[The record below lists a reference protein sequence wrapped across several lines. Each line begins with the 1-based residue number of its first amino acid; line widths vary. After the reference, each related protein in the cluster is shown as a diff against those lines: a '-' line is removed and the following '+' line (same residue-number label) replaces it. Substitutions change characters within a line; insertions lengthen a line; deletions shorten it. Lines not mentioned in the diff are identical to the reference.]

1 MLDLEIV
8 RPTVQYSLELGEDL
22 CPPGVLYLRVFYFK
36 HRSWRFMIPQSLFK
50 IFKKYI
56 PFL

>member
-22 CPPGVLYLRVFYFK
+22 CPPGVLFLRVFF
-36 HRSWRFMIPQSLFK
+36 
-50 IFKKYI
+50 IFSI
-56 PFL
+56 AVGGL